1 MSIEETFNKA
11 VENSS
16 NLKSKPIDQEL
27 LDLYGLYKQATVGDC
42 NTERPGLLDFKG
54 KSKWDAW
61 NSRKGMSA
69 DEAKE
74 AYVNRVNTLIE
85 TYGLK

>member
-1 MSIEETFNKA
+1 MSLDEKFNKA
-11 VENSS
+11 VEDSK

-27 LDLYGLYKQATVGDC
+27 LDIYALFKQATVGDC
-42 NTERPGLLDFKG
+42 NTSRPGMLDFKG
-54 KSKWDAW
+54 KAKWDAW
-61 NSRKGMSA
+61 NGRKGMPT

-74 AYVNRVNTLIE
+74 AYINRVNILIE